1 MRNRTVI
8 RTVITPRTITR
19 RVGPAGAG
27 GGATTFAALTDKA
40 TADLPVINGPLASAL
55 SGKQPLDADLTSW
68 ALIARAAGFD
78 TFTGTP
84 SSANLRALVTDETGT
99 GALVFGTGPTLVGFT
114 NTGAITFS
122 TGTTFTYSLGIAAA
136 HRTAL
141 GLGSL
146 ATQSGTFSGSFSGT
160 HSGNSSG
167 FNTGDQDLSGLVPKL
182 STLIVTG
189 IADSGMGSALILTMV
204 EQSSLVNGR
213 RSWLGSG
220 ATLFHDPGT
229 GAWRLEYS
237 DIDVFY
243 VASIVD
249 DSQEPWKLTGWT
261 EEQGSGQP
269 NFSLTPNVL
278 LPVQSSSG
286 TLALTQSLNGE
297 PDKLTNG
304 YIRGSTTVDDDVT
317 WNYGTGS
324 AEAHRIALGGTAD
337 GSTGAA
343 LFGAAT
349 PAAGRAALGVIR
361 RVLGSDALATSTTP
375 VAAPDLT
382 FPVEAGK
389 VYRVDLSLFV
399 ASLAG
404 ASPGNPGYQ
413 VSMTYP
419 TMSRTG
425 FGNGLMTHPTTPKII
440 NLGATSTTLNPNT
453 TGNPNGTAG
462 VSGYA
467 YLRPTVSGNVTFA
480 SYHQT
485 AAQTGTVGLLA
496 GSLVTVTEL

>member
-1 MRNRTVI
+1 MSNRTVI

-40 TADLPVINGPLASAL
+40 TADLLVNTPLSTAL

-99 GALVFGTGPTLVGFT
+99 GPLVFGTGPTLVGFL

-136 HRTAL
+136 HRSAM

-146 ATQSGTFSGSFSGT
+146 ATQNGTFSGSFSGT

-167 FNTGDQDLSGLVPKL
+167 FNSGDQDLSGLVPKL

-189 IADSGMGSALILTMV
+189 IADSGMGSALTLTMV

-220 ATLFHDPGT
+220 ATLFHDTGT

-237 DIDVFY
+237 DIDTFY

-286 TLALTQSLNGE
+286 TLALTQSLDGE

-304 YIRGSTTVDDDVT
+304 YIRGNTTVDDDVT
-317 WNYGTGS
+317 WNYGAS
-324 AEAHRIALGGTAD
+324 AVSTHRIALGGTAD

-343 LFGAAT
+343 LFGAVSVT
-349 PAAGRAALGVIR
+349 DVRSTIER
-361 RVLGSDALATSTTP
+361 RVFVKPSDTTKN
-375 VAAPDLT
+375 AN
-382 FPVEAGK
+382 
-389 VYRVDLSLFV
+389 
-399 ASLAG
+399 ASLAADPYFQNIPVSAGVYRIYVELMGTSNATAGLLARLAHPANSRPGSYITAIAYG
-404 ASPGNPGYQ
+404 ANLVGATIPG
-413 VSMTYP
+413 
-419 TMSRTG
+419 TG
-425 FGNGLMTHPTTPKII
+425 TTTP
-440 NLGATSTTLNPNT
+440 LPNM
-453 TGNPNGTAG
+453 NANGTRAVHG
-462 VSGYA
+462 FLDY
-467 YLRPTVSGNVTFA
+467 TFA
-480 SYHQT
+480 SSGTIAVEWAQNSST
-485 AAQTGTVGLLA
+485 AVDTILRA
-496 GSLVTVTEL
+496 GSYLIIEKLD